1 MCSGGFWRV
10 VKVTNGCSNKWF
22 HIEQKCWMLV
32 YVQYNSCK
40 CMCKANWYTFLLI
53 PFQVVSTALLI
64 CNCVNK
70 FSYWIAKSKSFS
82 KVFANKIQFELNFDE
97 KIFQLLG
104 LFNGLRA
111 NIKRNRPSFL
121 LTHNSYLHCK
131 IMQNYFCLGFLSL
144 TIIVHND
151 TIIDHNDT
159 IKNHNDM
166 VIDNNDS
173 KIERGITSLNLYRIF
188 VIVKSSTHLFTKKT
202 SFTSIKPSVSL
213 DM

>member
-1 MCSGGFWRV
+1 MIPVVNVCGLKFLFLSNILDPIAISLTRLSKKFHSYKQIALSQSVQSLSRV
-10 VKVTNGCSNKWF
+10 S
-22 HIEQKCWMLV
+22 
-32 YVQYNSCK
+32 
-40 CMCKANWYTFLLI
+40 
-53 PFQVVSTALLI
+53 
-64 CNCVNK
+64 
-70 FSYWIAKSKSFS
+70 
-82 KVFANKIQFELNFDE
+82 
-97 KIFQLLG
+97 
-104 LFNGLRA
+104 
-111 NIKRNRPSFL
+111 L

-188 VIVKSSTHLFTKKT
+188 VIVKSSTHLFTKKNI
-202 SFTSIKPSVSL
+202 FYI
-213 DM
+213 D